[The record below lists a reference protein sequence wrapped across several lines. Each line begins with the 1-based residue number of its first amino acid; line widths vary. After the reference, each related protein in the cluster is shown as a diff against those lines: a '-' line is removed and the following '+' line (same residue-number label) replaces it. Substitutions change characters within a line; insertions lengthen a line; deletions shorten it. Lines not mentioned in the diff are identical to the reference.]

1 MSVHCQENQHCE
13 KYAVY
18 NAHFFGASL
27 SATVWP
33 EKFSNIQL
41 QLPDNNSLR
50 DSIFGV
56 VIHSSNPA
64 PNTSSQWPQP
74 SLFHTL

>member
-1 MSVHCQENQHCE
+1 MGHQHFVVHNVH
-13 KYAVY
+13 VL
-18 NAHFFGASL
+18 GDSL
-27 SATVWP
+27 SATVRP
-33 EKFSNIQL
+33 GKFNEL